1 MKMPIQFDTLDYAKK
16 LETAGVPAVQAE
28 AHASAL
34 GDVLGKS
41 IAVHGELLAMEQ
53 RIDARIATSDE
64 TRNHMFAVSDE
75 KINHRFD
82 VFEHRLDAFE
92 QKFDARFEKLEL
104 KFNSEMN
111 TMRWMVGTLIF
122 LVSGLLLRQLQG

>member
-16 LETAGVPAVQAE
+16 LETAGVPTVQAE

-41 IAVHGELLAMEQ
+41 IVVHGELLAMEQ
-53 RIDARIATSDE
+53 RLDARIAASDE
-64 TRNHMFAVSDE
+64 TRNHMFAASDE
-75 KINHRFD
+75 KMNHRF
-82 VFEHRLDAFE
+82 DAFE
-92 QKFDARFEKLEL
+92 QKFDTRFEKLEL

-111 TMRWMVGTLIF
+111 TMRWMVGTLNF
-122 LVSGLLLRQLQG
+122 LVSGMLLRQLQG